1 MINFKIVIQ
10 VKNMYMVKN
19 KEIILKCH
27 MFNNLKI
34 IIL

>member
-19 KEIILKCH
+19 KEIILKCL